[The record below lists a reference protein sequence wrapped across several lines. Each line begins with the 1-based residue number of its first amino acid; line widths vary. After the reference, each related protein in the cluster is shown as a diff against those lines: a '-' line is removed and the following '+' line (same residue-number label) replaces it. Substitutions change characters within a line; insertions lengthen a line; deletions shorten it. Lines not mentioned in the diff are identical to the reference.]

1 MSWQQLRQSL
11 QHAAKATDPSDLGLE
26 QETHCYVLP
35 GRPIETGLVVLEP
48 AQATPACV
56 AHTTQAAEA
65 LKQPEGEVTE
75 EDDGHATEATGVTE
89 LIGKVASMT
98 APAARGVPAGIPSS
112 DPGNVS
118 MSQARPSL
126 AEQLQMPLSPTPNSP
141 HHQGS
146 QSSPMRSSSP
156 SPQSTPSSSQQ
167 RIAPSPSLTVSPG
180 AANSTQAVHPEGSD
194 EQVEGSSS
202 GASPSIPNSPAMS
215 QGISMPDSSPRTPS
229 NSPVQVSEARSH
241 GQRQSSEALALSQA
255 LSLMPEHI
263 PHESDVLGL
272 DDIPSGTSSGLL
284 GTSTA
289 LLGSPTALWG
299 SGSELLGTSLSQLG
313 TGTAHMSTGREHL
326 GMSAEQWGHLA
337 AQLGNYASQGT
348 HAGHTESAD
357 NATMGA
363 DILSLLAGTHRE
375 SLIPNT
381 DRPKAD
387 RLWPPHIGS
396 DRQPAIPGSRA
407 AQLSSYSEAMMLSN
421 ALQGVLQHG
430 MDRQVPSN
438 ALRSLSQGLGH
449 PMPGWNPFEQQVF
462 LATLHQPLCACLPQY
477 LCLSDCLSPPIWL
490 SFCLC
495 IRSPASLLGSARS
508 LITSSGADVIPTS
521 SCSCTISDRGAKGTP
536 CTHMLTIP

>member
-11 QHAAKATDPSDLGLE
+11 QRAAKASGPSDLGLE
-26 QETHCYVLP
+26 QEAHCCVLP

-48 AQATPACV
+48 AQAT
-56 AHTTQAAEA
+56 AHTTQAGETR
-65 LKQPEGEVTE
+65 KQPEGEVTE
-75 EDDGHATEATGVTE
+75 EDDGHVTEVTVVTE
-89 LIGKVASMT
+89 LIGKVANMT
-98 APAARGVPAGIPSS
+98 TPAAGRVSAGVPSS
-112 DPGNVS
+112 DIGNVS
-118 MSQARPSL
+118 MSHGRIPL
-126 AEQLQMPLSPTPNSP
+126 AEQLQMPLSPTPDSP
-141 HHQGS
+141 QHKGS

-156 SPQSTPSSSQQ
+156 SPHSTPSSSQQ
-167 RIAPSPSLTVSPG
+167 RIAPSPTVTISPR
-180 AANSTQAVHPEGSD
+180 AANSNKAVNPEGSE

-202 GASPSIPNSPAMS
+202 RGSPSIPDSPAMS
-215 QGISMPDSSPRTPS
+215 QDISMPDSSPHTPS

-289 LLGSPTALWG
+289 LLGSPTGLWG
-299 SGSELLGTSLSQLG
+299 PGSEPLGTSLCQLG
-313 TGTAHMSTGREHL
+313 TSAGHMSIGKEPL

-357 NATMGA
+357 NARMGA

-387 RLWPPHIGS
+387 RLWPPHISS
-396 DRQPAIPGSRA
+396 DRQPANPGSRA

-421 ALQGVLQHG
+421 TLQGVLQHG

-438 ALRSLSQGLGH
+438 ALRSLSQGPRH
-449 PMPGWNPFEQQVF
+449 PMPGWNPFEQQVY
-462 LATLHQPLCACLPQY
+462 LATLDQLLFIFLPV
-477 LCLSDCLSPPIWL
+477 LSV
-490 SFCLC
+490 
-495 IRSPASLLGSARS
+495 SA
-508 LITSSGADVIPTS
+508 
-521 SCSCTISDRGAKGTP
+521 
-536 CTHMLTIP
+536 